1 MSADEDVWK
10 GHAGPWYHWPPLD
23 EREPPDPRGSMRVSA
38 VDHEAKTITL
48 TCHPEPAPVTFA
60 RETLEGVNAWMLE
73 RSKPTSYRD
82 ANDPFRWLG
91 RLERAVQALL
101 ELRERE
107 KR

>member
-1 MSADEDVWK
+1 VSADGYSWQGVD
-10 GHAGPWYHWPPLD
+10 GNWYHWPPLE
-23 EREPPDPRGSMRVSA
+23 EREPPGPRGSMRISA

-48 TCHPEPAPVTFA
+48 TCDPEPAAVRVA

-73 RSKPTSYRD
+73 RAKPTSYRD

-107 KR
+107 RG